1 MKTRYDAPTAE
12 TPEQLIEHISR
23 LMGEAE
29 AMLAGPV
36 PAQSPASS
44 RLSDIRYRIDDARMR
59 LHGAYTRA
67 RNGVVAGA
75 RYTDGA
81 IREYPYQSMAVALGA
96 GVLLGW
102 LIGRGVSTRR
112 AGYELQ

>member
-59 LHGAYTRA
+59 LRGAYTRA
-67 RNGVVAGA
+67 RNGVVASA
-75 RYTDGA
+75 RYTDEA
-81 IREYPYQSMAVALGA
+81 IRDNPYQSMAVALGA
-96 GVLLGW
+96 GVLIGW
-102 LIGRGVSTRR
+102 LVSRAIGSNR
-112 AGYELQ
+112 Y